1 MLETRFLPGLT
12 LKNPLMTASGTY
24 GSGFEGSQFC
34 DVAKLGALVTKTV
47 TLAPRAGNP
56 PPRLAETP
64 AGMLNSI
71 GLENP
76 GIEVFLAEEL
86 PKALKLG
93 PPVILNVAGESF
105 EEFCAVVERVQD
117 CGVPALEINLSC
129 PNIQGA
135 ALPFA
140 TDAGACEKLVRS
152 LRARS
157 SLPLIIKLSP
167 NVTRISD
174 IAKAAEAG
182 GADALTLINTVL
194 GMAVDWRRR
203 TSKLALGVGG
213 LSGPAIK
220 PIAIWSIYQVSRAVS
235 LPILGA
241 GGVSSATDVLEFLV
255 AGANAVQ
262 LGTICFTD
270 PSAPLRILADL
281 EDLLAREGLTV
292 KELQASLQ
300 P

>member
-1 MLETRFLPGLT
+1 
-12 LKNPLMTASGTY
+12 
-24 GSGFEGSQFC
+24 
-34 DVAKLGALVTKTV
+34 
-47 TLAPRAGNP
+47 
-56 PPRLAETP
+56 
-64 AGMLNSI
+64 MLNSI